1 MHKTKLLFASLVRG
15 AWLLT
20 AHQDQSYKSG
30 SKRYVARHEDATR
43 EEPYLKRPFAAFQ
56 PLSASFP
63 ALSAAPIDARSV
75 AVTGTSAAW
84 SRLSCPASVVVAPA
98 SVFGPAG
105 GGGGSA
111 AAGCGGAAAGAPR
124 RDVSGGAG
132 ASSSA
137 LIALR
142 FNVSLIANT
151 ARNSP
156 ACVTAS

>member
-1 MHKTKLLFASLVRG
+1 MRRTRSMVTARIPSSVSPRVTYRYVVVRKLLR
-15 AWLLT
+15 
-20 AHQDQSYKSG
+20 SYLN
-30 SKRYVARHEDATR
+30 RD
-43 EEPYLKRPFAAFQ
+43 LAAFQ
-56 PLSASFP
+56 RASASVP
-63 ALSAAPIDARSV
+63 ALSEAPIDARCV

-105 GGGGSA
+105 GGGEFA
-111 AAGCGGAAAGAPR
+111 AAGFGGAAAGAPR

-132 ASSSA
+132 ASSNA